1 MVLSCGE
8 KASLLVSLAVTNPYY
23 STYQLYTVYDPLCK
37 YTSQT
42 HIIFCF
48 HDFVCSFTKTH
59 NLKMVVFSSCDALY
73 PLF

>member
-48 HDFVCSFTKTH
+48 HDFVCSCIISTEEIYVMMYV
-59 NLKMVVFSSCDALY
+59 N
-73 PLF
+73 